1 MKIFF
6 TLFNLFMTAVIV
18 FAGVDA
24 VYSVIFSDADYYQTQ
39 KINADTGSAEIS
51 VKKDETGSLE
61 KSLNQYSQIYERNLF
76 GTLVSKKDS
85 KPDIDIKSLEKTRL
99 NLKLLGTV
107 VGFNINYAV
116 IVVEN
121 NQGLYKE
128 DDEIKDAKIKRI
140 FRQKVV
146 LTRNGKDEILTIDE
160 EEGQKQKYYKS
171 VDESINQSGENSYEI
186 SREFIDKSLEN
197 MNSLMRQARVR
208 PNFENGKP
216 AGLKIESI
224 RPFSLFKKMGL
235 ENGDVLVG
243 ANGKEIKTVNDA
255 IGVYHSLKSA
265 EKIALD
271 IKRNGSNQTIEYNID
286 E

>member
-1 MKIFF
+1 
-6 TLFNLFMTAVIV
+6 MTAVIV

-24 VYSVIFSDADYYQTQ
+24 VYNVVFSDAEYYQRQ
-39 KINADTGSAEIS
+39 QLQSESDSVEIS
-51 VKKDETGSLE
+51 VKKDETGNLKGSVTE
-61 KSLNQYSQIYERNLF
+61 YSQIYERNLF
-76 GTLVSKKDS
+76 GTLVTKNDS

-121 NQGLYKE
+121 KQGLYKE
-128 DDEIKDAKIKRI
+128 QDEIKDAKIKRI

-160 EEGQKQKYYKS
+160 DEGQKQKYYES

-186 SREFIDKSLEN
+186 SRDFIDKSLEN

-208 PNFENGKP
+208 PNFENGNP

-255 IGVYHSLKSA
+255 IGLYHSLKSA
-265 EKIALD
+265 ERIALD
-271 IKRNGSNQTIEYNID
+271 IKRNGNNQTIEYNID